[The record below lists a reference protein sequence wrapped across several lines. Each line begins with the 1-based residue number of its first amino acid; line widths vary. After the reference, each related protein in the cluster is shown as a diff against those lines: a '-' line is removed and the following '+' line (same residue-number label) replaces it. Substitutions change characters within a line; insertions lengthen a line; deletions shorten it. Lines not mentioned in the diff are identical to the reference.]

1 MEGGRGECGGCE
13 SKLNALQIHVELLDR
28 SIKDPG
34 TRVASINQERRAQKK
49 PTSSISYFRC
59 LSCEQIYA
67 CCLKQEEDEEEGKEE
82 KQEEKEE
89 EEDEKE
95 EEKEKEERTG

>member
-1 MEGGRGECGGCE
+1 M
-13 SKLNALQIHVELLDR
+13 ELLDR